1 MDEPEQVMWIG
12 SDAAPFPK
20 REKIL
25 AKAQLP
31 MSAFHSGTQRME
43 DDSDE
48 GSPGP
53 GPGQYDDLGFTDQ
66 LKLQMAKRP
75 GIPQGHFGGV
85 AGKNLFRKT
94 FAMADNTDPY
104 LGPGWYEPDTRPE
117 TTPESASSKVS
128 YPAFGIQER
137 RLVIADS
144 DTPGPGKYDVSSAA
158 KSEEQSVTP
167 RPTTPQTRFGPRYGP
182 KPDPDEA
189 RAMALAA
196 LQQGRLDAS
205 TRKALLAA
213 RRSPAPDGNLTPGPG
228 DYSLPTDREV
238 LRNSPEDEAFMTTEP
253 RYPKPKNYRMVNP
266 GPGRYSPEP
275 VSTSPVFFDFGVVTG
290 RFAETPVVEASPPML
305 DLAMY
310 GYIEL
315 HLQAFSY
322 WT

>member
-1 MDEPEQVMWIG
+1 MFQRQLKDDVPLDEPEQVMWIG
-12 SDAAPFPK
+12 SDTAPFPK

-25 AKAQLP
+25 AKAELP
-31 MSAFHSGTQRME
+31 MSAFKSGTQRME

-75 GIPQGHFGGV
+75 GIPKGHFGGV
-85 AGKNLFRKT
+85 AGKNGFRKT
-94 FAMADNTDPY
+94 FAMAGNADPY
-104 LGPGWYEPDTRPE
+104 LGPGWYEPDTRPA
-117 TTPESASSKVS
+117 SASSKAS
-128 YPAFGIQER
+128 YPAFGIQEGR
-137 RLVIADS
+137 SSAIADS
-144 DTPGPGKYDVSSAA
+144 DTPGPGKYHVSSAT
-158 KSEEQSVTP
+158 KSEERSVTP
-167 RPTTPQTRFGPRYGP
+167 RPTTPQAHFGPTYSP
-182 KPDPDEA
+182 KPDPDQS

-205 TRKALLAA
+205 ARKALLAA
-213 RRSPAPDGNLTPGPG
+213 RRSPAPDDNLTPGPG
-228 DYSLPTDREV
+228 EYSLPTDREL

-253 RYPKPKNYRMVNP
+253 RYPTPKTYRMVNP

-290 RFAETPVVEASPPML
+290 RFAETPEIEASPPML

-310 GYIEL
+310 GKR
-315 HLQAFSY
+315 AG
-322 WT
+322 